1 MTQHIATV
9 GASNGRAQDSGLI
22 RTFIGLAD
30 ILPTTDAEGYDA
42 ERAQRLYLE
51 ADLLEMK
58 SMRLRQAAN
67 RNKAFA
73 KQRPAKY
80 ADTTYATLTE
90 HQTHGGKIERWWDA
104 GPRAVVLAGAART
117 GKTTAAYAIANDV
130 HQRGVWTV
138 VRTAADLS
146 AALKPDSGEPLAYQ
160 YAVDC
165 DLLLIDDLGRERVT
179 DWWLEQLQRIV
190 DARCSNGRRLITTT
204 NHGANATATYDDLAE
219 RYGYP
224 VVERLIDD
232 GTVLF
237 FDGPAMRN
245 VVREW

>member
-1 MTQHIATV
+1 MVDHIAT
-9 GASNGRAQDSGLI
+9 AI
-22 RTFIGLAD
+22 TLAD
-30 ILPTTDAEGYDA
+30 ILPPVPPGDYHAA
-42 ERAQRLYLE
+42 RAQQLYLE
-51 ADLLEMK
+51 ADLTEMK
-58 SMRLRQAAN
+58 EMRERQAAN
-67 RNKAFA
+67 RNKAYA

-80 ADTTYATLTE
+80 ADTSYATLTE

-104 GPRAVVLAGAART
+104 GPRAVVLAGPART
-117 GKTTAAYAIANDV
+117 GKTTAAYAITNDV
-130 HQRGVWTV
+130 HQRGIWTV

-160 YAVDC
+160 HAVEC

-179 DWWLEQLQRIV
+179 DWWLEQLQRII
-190 DARCSNGRRLITTT
+190 DARCANGRRLITTT
-204 NHGANATATYDDLAE
+204 NHGVNATATYDDLAE